1 MNNPT
6 LRVVHDGLTIE
17 MVGCFAIDLKEL
29 IIITLLESKMMK
41 GDKSVFKASPS
52 LDFYTNVV

>member
-1 MNNPT
+1 MNHRT

-17 MVGCFAIDLKEL
+17 MVGCFAIDPKEL

-41 GDKSVFKASPS
+41 GDKSVF
-52 LDFYTNVV
+52 

>member
-6 LRVVHDGLTIE
+6 LRVVHDGLTIK

-41 GDKSVFKASPS
+41 GDKSVF
-52 LDFYTNVV
+52 